1 MPLNQNYIEPQD
13 LVQETRPEQE
23 LLKKSEKMVKEL
35 EIKLRKVNFMRE
47 VDSRLVKLR
56 PKVSET

>member
-23 LLKKSEKMVKEL
+23 LLKKSEKMVIEL